1 MCFRLSLKPMVLILT
16 SIIVIE
22 LVAAIGLGIY
32 YTLATDPSGT
42 LPFFLQLLFGTNAT
56 AGILLI
62 KKPMDFFIFLQ
73 PILNYNS
80 VGSPYECEKVCFL
93 PRQRCLEISN
103 NSRLKFRHEFSLGHI
118 CLQKL
123 LVSFEKILPKS
134 NGSNQKKKLSIL
146 ISRCSSSNNNSLF
159 FYLSSHTLLFCV

>member
-1 MCFRLSLKPMVLILT
+1 MAHFHFFFNYYLAPTLLQVYYLLKNLWI
-16 SIIVIE
+16 
-22 LVAAIGLGIY
+22 
-32 YTLATDPSGT
+32 
-42 LPFFLQLLFGTNAT
+42 
-56 AGILLI
+56 
-62 KKPMDFFIFLQ
+62 FFIFLQ

-103 NSRLKFRHEFSLGHI
+103 NSRLKFRHEFSLGHV